1 MFSQVHWLPNFRR
14 AHFKQ
19 QQHERAD
26 MISMT
31 RMDKEKSV
39 QKAAKAV
46 EALHRKMEKKKER
59 VERLRGELAANW
71 TEMNQILAN
80 NPDSGIQ
87 NSQPFIGLRGGGGFL
102 KTHMCI
108 PRKLTVSSK
117 YCTKNLRE

>member
-1 MFSQVHWLPNFRR
+1 MFSQVHWLPNSRR

-31 RMDKEKSV
+31 RMEKEKSV

-46 EALHRKMEKKKER
+46 EALHRKMEKKTER

-80 NPDSGIQ
+80 NPDSGSQ
-87 NSQPFIGLRGGGGFL
+87 NSQPFIGLRGWGNF
-102 KTHMCI
+102 
-108 PRKLTVSSK
+108 
-117 YCTKNLRE
+117 